1 MTFLFIYFFVSFY
14 PLAIYVYF
22 IYMLF
27 VSTNDTAIICQQHQ
41 SSLQL
46 ITNAPNNCIFFY
58 ENILCICF
66 TSFFFVVYES
76 LSAEVQL
83 KWNKLIIILFTI
95 PFRFRK
101 SFVCINIICYL
112 YLLFSVFNS
121 LFFSYNFW
129 FFGWSS
135 SHFLQMILKFSDG
148 KCIK

>member
-1 MTFLFIYFFVSFY
+1 MTFTFIYFFVSFILWRY
-14 PLAIYVYF
+14 MCILFICCSFRQMIQQLFANNIKVPYSWSPMRQTIAFFLWKHFMYLFYF
-22 IYMLF
+22 
-27 VSTNDTAIICQQHQ
+27 V
-41 SSLQL
+41 
-46 ITNAPNNCIFFY
+46 
-58 ENILCICF
+58 
-66 TSFFFVVYES
+66 FFVVYES
-76 LSAEVQL
+76 LSAEVQM

-95 PFRFRK
+95 PFRIRK

-121 LFFSYNFW
+121 FFFSYNFW